1 MNLENRVLIGNVW
14 KETNQKIEVR
24 NPFNN
29 ETITECFYGRKSEIE
44 DAIKESP
51 MWEVNNPRVH
61 AIARNLMLMVTNSD
75 TIEQEVSHEVCGYLI
90 GLINAYGDPK
100 FQEPIGNYEEE
111 NV

>member
-1 MNLENRVLIGNVW
+1 MVLDML
-14 KETNQKIEVR
+14 
-24 NPFNN
+24 
-29 ETITECFYGRKSEIE
+29 IE
-44 DAIKESP
+44 DAIKESS
-51 MWEVNNPRVH
+51 MWEVNNPRFH

-111 NV
+111 NA